1 MPHVVYILFSDSRN
15 LFYVGMTNN
24 LERRLEE
31 HNSGKSGF
39 TKSGMPWRL
48 LWSTIKSSKFDAEI
62 LERKLK
68 NYSRQKKVRFKE
80 SHQEGKHNQLH

>member
-1 MPHVVYILFSDSRN
+1 
-15 LFYVGMTNN
+15 MTIN

-39 TKSGMPWRL
+39 TKSVVPWRL
-48 LWSTIKSSKFDAEI
+48 LWFTLKPSKSDVEI

-68 NYSRQKKVRFKE
+68 NYSRQKKVKFME
-80 SHQEGKHNQLH
+80 NHQDGKAV